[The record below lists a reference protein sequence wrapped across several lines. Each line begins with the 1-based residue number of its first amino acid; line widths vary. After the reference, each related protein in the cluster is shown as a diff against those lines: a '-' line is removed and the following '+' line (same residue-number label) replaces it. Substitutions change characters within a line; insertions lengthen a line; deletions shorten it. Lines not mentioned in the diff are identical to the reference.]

1 MTYAYICEG
10 FGCSEQA
17 SNTIQFVID
26 KASTITLNLCD
37 NCVKKLQGSDSSNKK
52 TLEQQL
58 VVEPRCSNV
67 SYKQPNQKPG
77 GFSNG

>member
-1 MTYAYICEG
+1 MTYADICEG

-26 KASTITLNLCD
+26 KASTITLNLCN

-67 SYKQPNQKPG
+67 SYTQPTNNPG
-77 GFSNG
+77 GSLDG